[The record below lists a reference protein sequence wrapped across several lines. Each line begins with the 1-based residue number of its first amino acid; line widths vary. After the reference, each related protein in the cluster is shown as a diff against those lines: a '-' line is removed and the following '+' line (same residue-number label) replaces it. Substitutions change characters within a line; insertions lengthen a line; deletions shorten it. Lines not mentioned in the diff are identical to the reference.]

1 MYEIITQNDQTQAAK
16 LQTAFRF
23 INRALSAINTTKT
36 GGLQNANSS
45 LIIRNTINAERYL
58 LGRMIQ

>member
-23 INRALSAINTTKT
+23 INRALSAIHTTKT
-36 GGLQNANSS
+36 GGSTKRKL
-45 LIIRNTINAERYL
+45 LIRNTINAERYL
-58 LGRMIQ
+58 LGRMVQ